1 MLGLKVIFLPTQKN
15 RENPFER
22 QNYQTDEYMPN
33 RFDEISKGW
42 DGWVNSL
49 NCRISILALT
59 DLYFLFLK
67 TEIFVFHES
76 LQKARYFAKIPALLA
91 PLSEKLTKPLY
102 KS

>member
-1 MLGLKVIFLPTQKN
+1 
-15 RENPFER
+15 
-22 QNYQTDEYMPN
+22 MPN

-76 LQKARYFAKIPALLA
+76 LQKARYFAKIPAIKYVA
-91 PLSEKLTKPLY
+91 LSRGENKY
-102 KS
+102 K